1 MVSKINL
8 RESKIEL
15 SMSAV
20 IDVSDMQLRIVVW
33 RRELWCERSWE
44 MKRSWPQKKI
54 DEGGKLESTKGWGT
68 LN

>member
-15 SMSAV
+15 LMSAV

-44 MKRSWPQKKI
+44 MKRS
-54 DEGGKLESTKGWGT
+54 
-68 LN
+68 